1 MPAEIRQLKGEA
13 KAEVLRAISEGLLM
27 DMGSLQSLVQK
38 AQPRIGGQVNPHYDS
53 TVPVVDVLVASVLG
67 NCIKDGDMARF
78 SLLINYVMGKP
89 KPLGSSWHDDPPDED
104 GKPTAQT
111 ALKQIPSAMLIE
123 MIRRTNA
130 PTGFDTGG

>member
-27 DMGSLQSLVQK
+27 DKEQIARVMNDPKSNMAQMLVGSVILAAIK
-38 AQPRIGGQVNPHYDS
+38 HG
-53 TVPVVDVLVASVLG
+53 DVH
-67 NCIKDGDMARF
+67 RF
-78 SLLINYVMGKP
+78 GTLINYVMGKP
-89 KPLGSSWHDDPPDED
+89 KPLGSSWHDDPPSDD
-104 GKPTAQT
+104 GPSPQT

-130 PTGFDTGG
+130 PTGSDTGG